1 MAETFFDQ
9 LKKKVVTGVESLNKS
24 MQSWTDTA
32 KLNSQINDL
41 QSRIGMFDKRLV
53 QQVYTAFES
62 VAELPDDIK
71 ATMTEISDAKAQ
83 IEGIQKQ
90 IEERRQAEA
99 AARAAKQSEKQSQK
113 AEAPAETES
122 APADNSG
129 ESDPVAE
136 FEKEKA
142 MPDSA
147 WKPNEDN
154 APKIDFSLLD
164 SSDDKSD
171 ANSNGSAE

>member
-41 QSRIGMFDKRLV
+41 QSRIGMFDKRLI
-53 QQVYTAFES
+53 QQVYTAFEAG
-62 VAELPDDIK
+62 AEMPDDIK
-71 ATMTEISDAKAQ
+71 ATMAEISDAKAQ
-83 IEGIQKQ
+83 IEAIQKQ
-90 IEERRQAEA
+90 IDERRQSEA
-99 AARAAKQSEKQSQK
+99 AARAAKQAEKQTQK
-113 AEAPAETES
+113 PEDAPAEE
-122 APADNSG
+122 AVEPAQDA
-129 ESDPVAE
+129 SDPVAQY
-136 FEKEKA
+136 EKEKT

-154 APKIDFSLLD
+154 APKMDFS
-164 SSDDKSD
+164 SIDD
-171 ANSNGSAE
+171 SAEKKDDSANV